1 MNATVV
7 YSVLIFIQ
15 SWIQQYLEVFIIA
28 MPSSAI
34 HLKNCV
40 FIFYSFIIASISSFQ
55 IISEVPYPPPFPSF
69 PFHCIGWELILTI
82 NVGISETFI
91 ILWSSYVWKVVMMMM
106 VLKHNHSPPQH
117 TKIVFQHF
125 QWWPYIFST
134 LF

>member
-1 MNATVV
+1 
-7 YSVLIFIQ
+7 
-15 SWIQQYLEVFIIA
+15 

-55 IISEVPYPPPFPSF
+55 IISEVPYPPPS
-69 PFHCIGWELILTI
+69 PFHCIGWELILAI

-117 TKIVFQHF
+117 TQIVFQHF
-125 QWWPYIFST
+125 QW
-134 LF
+134 